1 MIQTSRS
8 IGRAALGAVL
18 LFLPWTLSAG
28 AVGIVND
35 IPLSFGTLISGPTS
49 GTATVTSGGVTTTTG
64 GVIAFGGGSA
74 PASFTI
80 TIAQGNPNYTILL
93 PASANLIG
101 PGGPMIVDGF
111 GSTPGNG
118 GHIRPPTGFQ
128 TMTVGATLHVG
139 ANQAPGT
146 YSGTFDITVTAP

>member
-1 MIQTSRS
+1 MIQISRS

-18 LFLPWTLSAG
+18 LSLPWTLSAG
-28 AVGIVND
+28 AVGITND
-35 IPLSFGTLISGPTS
+35 VALSFGTLISGPTA
-49 GTATVTSGGVTTTTG
+49 GTVTVTSAGATTTTG
-64 GVIAFGGGSA
+64 GVTAFGGGSV

-93 PASANLIG
+93 PLSANLTG
-101 PGGPMIVDGF
+101 TGGPMVVDSF
-111 GSTPGNG
+111 ESTPGNG

-128 TMTVGATLHVG
+128 SMTVGATLHVA

-146 YSGTFDITVTAP
+146 YSGTFAITVTSP